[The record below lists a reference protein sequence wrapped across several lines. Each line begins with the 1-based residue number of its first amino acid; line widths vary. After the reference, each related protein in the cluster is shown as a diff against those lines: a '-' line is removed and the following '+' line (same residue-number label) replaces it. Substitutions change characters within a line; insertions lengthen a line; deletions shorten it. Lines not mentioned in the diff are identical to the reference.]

1 MQSRPQQSF
10 FKRNSRSAFPALA
23 IALLLLTGC
32 TSPDPVT
39 RQNVW
44 NMYSLDDDI
53 QLGQSALQANTEE
66 MQKSDVPI
74 NEDAERVAQLNE
86 IVSRIAAASD
96 LPQLPYTVTLYHTNI
111 VNAAAAPG
119 GSMMV
124 FEGLYDPEEGLVDPN
139 DEDELAAVMAHE
151 IAHVN
156 CRHVTERL
164 TRISSAAILTEVVAA
179 IAQSQGQKDVADI
192 TRGVFVGGAAIIV
205 PMYSRKDEAEADRV
219 GLFYMAKAGYDPRA
233 AARLWKK
240 AAERKGD
247 NESTSIF
254 STHPAD
260 ENRQKEL
267 MKLMPYAMEEY
278 ARSTGGYPPDYRPGE
293 SLPDPE
299 TFDWRVP

>member
-1 MQSRPQQSF
+1 
-10 FKRNSRSAFPALA
+10 
-23 IALLLLTGC
+23 
-32 TSPDPVT
+32 VT
-39 RQNVW
+39 RENVW

-53 QLGQSALQANTEE
+53 QLGQSALQANTAE
-66 MQKSDVPI
+66 MQRSDVPI
-74 NEDAERVAQLNE
+74 NADPQRVAQLNE

-96 LPQLPYTVTLYHTNI
+96 LPQLPYTVTLYQTNI

-179 IAQSQGQKDVADI
+179 VAQSQGQKDVADI
-192 TRGVFVGGAAIIV
+192 ARGVFVGGAAIIV

-240 AAERKGD
+240 AAEHKGD
-247 NESTSIF
+247 KESTSIF

-260 ENRQKEL
+260 ENRHKAL

-278 ARSTGGYPPDYRPGE
+278 ARSTGGYPPDYRPAE